1 LTTKITAIL
10 TLARSN
16 ATSRAWEAFASAGLD
31 KITADP
37 KVLTLKGRLLK
48 DQARQAQG
56 ETAARLHLQS
66 AKAYAD
72 AAALR
77 PDSYPLINAATMSLF
92 AGQADH
98 MTLLAQR
105 VIEMLDTSTGVGE
118 TPYWHEATRAEALL
132 LLDRQ
137 EEAKAALSKAIVAA
151 PTAWEDRAATLR
163 QFREILQFRDEP
175 SDWLANYAPP
185 ASLYFKGLMGV
196 ASDDARA
203 AELARVAVNE
213 AQAGFGYGAL
223 AAGADILIAEALVE
237 RGAELH
243 LVLPLSFQAFRAQ
256 SVEPFGAAWLPR
268 FDGLLEQAASVTSV
282 ADSERLTNAAIALAV
297 MVAKGAAIENA
308 KRLEGMANGLELNDS
323 PSPGFDAASDRF
335 IALERTAPTAPS
347 DLAKGMIEMTVVS
360 NIGGDD
366 PAGVMPIGDGFHARH
381 TGSLAATIAWLVD
394 LRQVNPDARAA
405 LKISADDSA
414 AHFNSDSSA
423 KLLRLAQCADP
434 GTTIADSISA
444 RALLSEAPHLRTEP
458 LGELADALG
467 AMDIYAIDPVA

>member
-1 LTTKITAIL
+1 MTNYGNIL
-10 TLARSN
+10 SLARAG
-16 ATSRAWEAFASAGLD
+16 ATSQAWKSFVAAGLAEVTD
-31 KITADP
+31 NPAA
-37 KVLTLKGRLLK
+37 LSLKGRLLK
-48 DQARQAQG
+48 DQARKAKSR
-56 ETAARLHLQS
+56 TSARLYLES

-98 MTLLAQR
+98 MALLAQR
-105 VIEMLDTSTGVGE
+105 VLEMLDTGSGVGE
-118 TPYWHEATRAEALL
+118 TPYWHDATRAEALL

-137 EEAKAALSKAIVAA
+137 AEAKAALDKAIVAA
-151 PTAWEDRAATLR
+151 ATAWEDRAATLR

-185 ASLYFKGLMGV
+185 ASLYFKGLIGV

-213 AQAGFGYGAL
+213 PHAGFGYGAL

-243 LVLPLSFQAFRAQ
+243 LVLPLSFRAFRAQ

-268 FDGLLEQAASVTSV
+268 FDRLLEQAASVIPI

-308 KRLEGMANGLELNDS
+308 KRLEGIASGLELNDR

-347 DLAKGMIEMTVVS
+347 DLAKGMINITVVS
-360 NIGGDD
+360 DYVGND
-366 PAGVMPIGDGFHARH
+366 PAGLIPIGDGFHARH

-394 LRQVNPDARAA
+394 LRRVTPDARAA
-405 LKISADDSA
+405 LKISAYDSA
-414 AHFNSDSSA
+414 AHFNNDSSV

-444 RALLSEAPHLRTEP
+444 RALLSETPHLRTEP

-467 AMDIYAIDPVA
+467 AMEIYAIDPLA